1 MARMSPDA
9 GKTTTTRSSKSA
21 TTAPAGA
28 LLGATAG
35 IPGAGGAAAGATAGK
50 TAAPAPRISGGSAGA
65 NIGRRSQA
73 PTGGGIGGFS
83 GGGAGGSA
91 VASSTGAVGTA
102 APVPP
107 SDDDWWNTD
116 AAYQAQLGGIES
128 NKQSALANLLQQ
140 RQNYDT
146 DLGSTL
152 KNLGRRGSDINQ
164 WDQGGGLGEWDP
176 TNMQGAYG
184 QGLFNLQN
192 DFSARGLSDSSFY
205 NTALG
210 DFNNDMNNQ
219 FNNLVQARG
228 AFGRARGQDEA
239 DANAAYTNALN
250 QARAESIARRA
261 AQFGV

>member
-1 MARMSPDA
+1 MVRMVSDA
-9 GKTTTTRSSKSA
+9 GRTSKTTKPKTTSP
-21 TTAPAGA
+21 APTVPNAGA
-28 LLGATAG
+28 LAGAGAG
-35 IPGAGGAAAGATAGK
+35 IPGGAGAAGGGTAGK
-50 TAAPAPRISGGSAGA
+50 TALRTSGAIGGA
-65 NIGRRSQA
+65 NLGRRSSA
-73 PTGGGIGGFS
+73 PVGGGVGGFS
-83 GGGAGGSA
+83 GGGAGSA

-102 APVPP
+102 APP
-107 SDDDWWNTD
+107 SDDDWWNQD

-152 KNLGRRGSDINQ
+152 KNLGRKGSDINQ
-164 WDQGGGLGEWDP
+164 WEGGGGLGEWDP

-192 DFSARGLSDSSFY
+192 DFSSRGLADSSFY

-228 AFGRARGQDEA
+228 AFGRARGQDEF

-261 AQFGV
+261 AQYGV